1 MEYTVVTFLLFET
14 KKGIYTTTYP
24 IMIPRFGSP
33 SFHEAISKY
42 KFWHPDTKILYVSKE
57 YLSRRNL
64 EGKLY
69 KDHLFEN
76 INLFKDRVETSK
88 WTNNGNDYVFLPI
101 TFMSNSKTAD
111 SPYFFSLN
119 DTFSFLNETNIYNGK
134 LNWFITKDSCSNYA
148 LKKLYEYWNWWKN
161 EGEENFD
168 KYEAYWKDIE
178 ENEPLNEDPYEDSDS
193 WMDNPEDYWNID

>member
-24 IMIPRFGSP
+24 IMIPGFGSP

-42 KFWHPDTKILYVSKE
+42 KFWHPNTKILYVSKE

-76 INLFKDRVETSK
+76 INLFKSETSIYY
-88 WTNNGNDYVFLPI
+88 NNGNDYVFLPI
-101 TFMSNSKTAD
+101 TFILKFANC
-111 SPYFFSLN
+111 SLV
-119 DTFSFLNETNIYNGK
+119 
-134 LNWFITKDSCSNYA
+134 
-148 LKKLYEYWNWWKN
+148 
-161 EGEENFD
+161 
-168 KYEAYWKDIE
+168 
-178 ENEPLNEDPYEDSDS
+178 
-193 WMDNPEDYWNID
+193 